1 MGNMTKDDYLH
12 IFRRF
17 WTEEGYAGIQ
27 PHLPTWSKSRASNFA
42 FRHGIKMTAE
52 AKTRRLQAMAE
63 DARNTRKANHIN
75 AGRYPE
81 STTENRLLMGKW

>member
-12 IFRRF
+12 IFRTF

-42 FRHGIKMTAE
+42 FRHGIKMTDTG
-52 AKTRRLQAMAE
+52 KTRIRHALCE
-63 DARNTRKANHIN
+63 NARNTKKEKHFVPVSLADT
-75 AGRYPE
+75 P
-81 STTENRLLMGKW
+81 ENRFLTARW